1 MRKDLKRIFWF
12 LPVLALVILAVTAGA
27 QAPPRRI
34 DVLQVRGP
42 IVPVVADYIL
52 RGLEESQKGA
62 QAIVI
67 ELDTPGGLVNVT
79 QRIIQAFLAS
89 PVPVVVYVSP
99 AGAWAGSAGAFITQA
114 GHIAAMAPGT
124 IIGAAHPVTVGGQ
137 LPSAQE
143 EKVVNALA
151 STIRSIAEERH
162 RNVQAAEDMVRKSLA
177 KGDQE
182 ALELGII
189 DYRAESLR
197 ELLEKL
203 EGREVTVSGG
213 RTVTLRT
220 RGAPLRRIPMTTV
233 ESFLHTISE
242 PNIAYIL
249 LALAMLAI
257 AVELSNPGA
266 IFPGVIGGIALF
278 LALYSLGILG
288 ANWAGVLLIALA
300 FAMLV
305 AEVFV
310 TSHGVLA
317 VGGIAA
323 LIMGSFLLFSGTAF
337 AINRWLVA
345 GMAAGLLAFFV
356 FALTSV
362 VQTHRRP
369 QQTGREAMV
378 GMVAAVRTPLKP
390 RGTVVVHGE
399 LWEAVSQEG
408 PVEEGEEVV
417 VQRLEGLRLF
427 VTRKK

>member
-1 MRKDLKRIFWF
+1 MRVDLKRTFWF
-12 LPVLALVILAVTAGA
+12 LPVLALVILAVAAGA

-34 DVLQVRGP
+34 DVLQVKGP

-52 RGLEESQKGA
+52 RGLEGSQKGT
-62 QAIVI
+62 QAVVL

-89 PVPVVVYVSP
+89 PVPVIVYVSP

-189 DYRAESLR
+189 DYRAESLP
-197 ELLEKL
+197 ELLERL
-203 EGREVTVSGG
+203 DGREVTVSGG
-213 RTVTLRT
+213 RKVTLRT
-220 RGAPLRRIPMTTV
+220 QGAPLRRIPMTTV

-323 LIMGSFLLFSGTAF
+323 LIMGSFLLFSGTVF

-362 VQTHRRP
+362 LQTHRRP

-408 PVEEGEEVV
+408 AVEEGEEVV

-427 VTRKK
+427 VARKK